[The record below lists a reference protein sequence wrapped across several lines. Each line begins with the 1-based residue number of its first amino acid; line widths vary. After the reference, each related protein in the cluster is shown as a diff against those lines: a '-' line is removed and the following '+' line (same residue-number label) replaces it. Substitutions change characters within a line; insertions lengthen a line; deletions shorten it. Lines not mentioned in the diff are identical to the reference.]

1 MLCPYKFKESSLVPP
16 DGGPPRYCE
25 CERSKCA
32 KWIPSP
38 ENILMGDCA
47 DVVAAR
53 GLQALAVGL
62 SKVLGGR

>member
-1 MLCPYKFKESSLVPP
+1 MLCPYKFNESTIDSL
-16 DGGPPRYCE
+16 GGVRPGQRAE

-53 GLQALAVGL
+53 GLQALAGL
-62 SKVLGGR
+62 AKMLGK